1 MATTFFDK
9 DFTLDTKKSADSF
22 IKFLT
27 NPVPSIKIDKGLA
40 SQSNVDRGEAKFKK
54 ILSR

>member
-1 MATTFFDK
+1 MATTSFDK

-27 NPVPSIKIDKGLA
+27 TPVPSIKIDKGLA
-40 SQSNVDRGEAKFKK
+40 SQSNVDRGEEKLKK